1 MKKFVNRLIAI
12 ICCAVMLVM
21 PVLATDTGAV
31 VTTRIELEDGG
42 YIIEEIVSAPTARAT
57 STKSGTK
64 TSTRYTSDNEIL
76 YAVKVTGTF
85 SYNGSSAWATAASAT
100 VSIYSTSITYVSK
113 SSSYSSNYAKA
124 TGTVT
129 YLTKSESRT
138 VTLYCDKDGNLS

>member
-1 MKKFVNRLIAI
+1 MKFANRLIAVL
-12 ICCAVMLVM
+12 CCVVMLAL
-21 PVLATDTGAV
+21 PVLAVDTDTV
-31 VTTRIELEDGG
+31 VTTKRIDLDDGG
-42 YIIEEIVSAPTARAT
+42 YIVEEIVSSGTARAT

-64 TSTRYTSDNEIL
+64 TSTRYSADNEIL

-85 SYNGSSAWATAASAT
+85 SYNGTSAWATASSAT

-129 YLTKSESRT
+129 FLTKSESRT
-138 VTLYCDKDGNLS
+138 VTLYCDKNGNLS